1 MSFVNCLM
9 PDEDKGKIDFPVYT
23 EKDGRRPTLY
33 KWTVDAERNAF
44 LVLADIEGGPH
55 ADTDQEFRFILACKA
70 FRIRFWAKKDSMSK
84 IDTGNFVSWRVY
96 GVDIPEG
103 ISEEQVR
110 SLITD
115 ALMAFGAY
123 WNGERCRVTVE
134 FC

>member
-1 MSFVNCLM
+1 M
-9 PDEDKGKIDFPVYT
+9 
-23 EKDGRRPTLY
+23 
-33 KWTVDAERNAF
+33 DAERNAF

-55 ADTDQEFRFILACKA
+55 ADTDQNFRFVLAQKA
-70 FRIRFWAKKDSMSK
+70 FRVGFWAKKDSASK
-84 IDTGNFVSWRVY
+84 RGTGNFVSWRVY

-103 ISEEQVR
+103 AGEEQMR
-110 SLITD
+110 SLITN